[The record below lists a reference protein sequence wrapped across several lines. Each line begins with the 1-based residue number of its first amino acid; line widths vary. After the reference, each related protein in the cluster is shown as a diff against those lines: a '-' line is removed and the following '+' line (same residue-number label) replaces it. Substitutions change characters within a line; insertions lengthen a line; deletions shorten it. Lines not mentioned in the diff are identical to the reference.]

1 MVCLYGEFEGFRPPY
16 KTPRE
21 FGNYSVLIFEKRDFT
36 EGKKMDSEQAKK
48 IAGIDFGGGK
58 CHVAIFNQGLTGIP
72 AVDFQKL
79 KNQEKTRIGSEKP
92 ISEKVLTPK
101 GLVEFANDGGFADI
115 YLAASEYEHLGY
127 GRLNARSK
135 SKPLSPEQHINFF
148 ESLKKS
154 NCEVALISG
163 KRRGYVSGLFGIRK
177 KPGKDMDD
185 AKHTAIVGYY
195 DFKKGN
201 ATLPKLGLAECE
213 KGRKE
218 LENLGEIFRQ
228 IDIAKNSNYQKND
241 LYDPE
246 RFDVLADAII
256 SHLRWIAI
264 TNPYKVASGVP
275 ANYKTKD
282 KFLSDIKQFLE
293 MKKVYSHYP
302 NFVERVALGMTMTQI
317 YPLSA
322 VVINPENGRWRNLG
336 GKPISCE
343 YAIRRVFNLSPHRLR
358 GGVVSAHC
366 RWFRQRN
373 DFKKFTI
380 AKKTNTN
387 QCQFENIDFE
397 WAEPNLN
404 LIDDKWPAISVK
416 EKGKIYTKE
425 EFEFMEKGR
434 KVLNQSMKA
443 IAKSIFQY
451 LHKVTPMGGSI
462 LEIPSNE
469 VNQYRDLF

>member
-1 MVCLYGEFEGFRPPY
+1 
-16 KTPRE
+16 
-21 FGNYSVLIFEKRDFT
+21 
-36 EGKKMDSEQAKK
+36 
-48 IAGIDFGGGK
+48 
-58 CHVAIFNQGLTGIP
+58 
-72 AVDFQKL
+72 
-79 KNQEKTRIGSEKP
+79 
-92 ISEKVLTPK
+92 
-101 GLVEFANDGGFADI
+101 
-115 YLAASEYEHLGY
+115 
-127 GRLNARSK
+127 
-135 SKPLSPEQHINFF
+135 
-148 ESLKKS
+148 
-154 NCEVALISG
+154 VALISG

-264 TNPYKVASGVP
+264 TNASRVADGVP

-380 AKKTNTN
+380 AKKTNSN
-387 QCQFENIDFE
+387 QFQFENIDFE

-404 LIDDKWPAISVK
+404 LIDDKWPAISIK
-416 EKGKIYTKE
+416 EKGRIYTKE

-451 LHKVTPMGGSI
+451 FHKVTPMGGSI

-469 VNQYRDLF
+469 VNKYRNLF